1 MFKLWQVYLDNVDPL
16 LKVTHAPTLQRQI
29 IDAASNRRKLKPAF
43 EALLFSIYC
52 VALKSMA
59 PEDDVDAIFGAS
71 KSDLLVSID
80 DKIGPWSTSSV
91 LGIAIRI
98 AQRMAIHNES
108 ALAKCTVFEAELR
121 RRLWWALVLFDARIS
136 EISGH
141 KCTSLE
147 PSWDC
152 RIPLGLNDS
161 EFWPEMKAISDI
173 QRPITDTL
181 FVVIRSELGDFI
193 RRAKFH
199 LEYTNPALKPIIS
212 DAHDEI
218 TPESAKLDT
227 LEKAI
232 EDRYLNSLDPE
243 VPVHFFTVC
252 FTRLMFARWR
262 LLQLHSTS
270 SSRTEAQE
278 EALVSLSLHML
289 ENDTKIVTSPLI
301 RGFAWMTNLY
311 FPYIAY
317 VQLLLY
323 LRKRPT
329 GKQAEQGWEIM
340 SANYEAHM
348 HTRIAPFV
356 ETFTKMILF
365 AWRAREAA
373 LQMPPVPPKM
383 ISIIGQKDTERYQDC
398 RQGTEEISVNV
409 GEHRL
414 ANGQER
420 QDEYMNSES
429 YFANTCEQSIFDF
442 DNLREFDWASWDW
455 GNNAETG
462 SDGFASF

>member
-1 MFKLWQVYLDNVDPL
+1 M
-16 LKVTHAPTLQRQI
+16 
-29 IDAASNRRKLKPAF
+29 
-43 EALLFSIYC
+43 
-52 VALKSMA
+52 
-59 PEDDVDAIFGAS
+59 
-71 KSDLLVSID
+71 
-80 DKIGPWSTSSV
+80 

-141 KCTSLE
+141 KCTTLE

-152 RIPLGLNDS
+152 RIPLGLNDTD
-161 EFWPEMKAISDI
+161 FRPGMKEIPDI

-181 FVVIRSELGDFI
+181 FVVIRSELGDSI

-199 LEYTNPALKPIIS
+199 LEYTNPALKPIN
-212 DAHDEI
+212 DAHHES
-218 TPESAKLDT
+218 TPESTKLDT

-232 EDRYLNSLDPE
+232 EDKYLNFLDPE
-243 VPVHFFTVC
+243 VPVHFFTIY
-252 FTRLMFARWR
+252 FTRVMFARWR

-270 SSRTEAQE
+270 SSQSEVQE
-278 EALVSLSLHML
+278 EVFVSLSLQML
-289 ENDTKIVTSPLI
+289 ENDTRIVTSPLI
-301 RGFAWMTNLY
+301 CGFAWMANLY

-329 GKQAEQGWEIM
+329 GKQVEQAWEIM

-348 HTRIAPFV
+348 HTEIAPFV
-356 ETFTKMILF
+356 ETFTKMVLF

-373 LQMPPVPPKM
+373 SQVPPVPPKM
-383 ISIIGQKDTERYQDC
+383 ISIIRQKDRERYQRDAKIEDC
-398 RQGTEEISVNV
+398 GQGIEEVSFNVAVNDFDGRSLAHETEV
-409 GEHRL
+409 
-414 ANGQER
+414 
-420 QDEYMNSES
+420 QDDYMDSES
-429 YFANTCEQSIFDF
+429 YFANICEQSLLDF

-455 GNNAETG
+455 GNNAEMA
-462 SDGFASF
+462 SDGLASI

>member
-1 MFKLWQVYLDNVDPL
+1 M
-16 LKVTHAPTLQRQI
+16 
-29 IDAASNRRKLKPAF
+29 
-43 EALLFSIYC
+43 
-52 VALKSMA
+52 
-59 PEDDVDAIFGAS
+59 
-71 KSDLLVSID
+71 
-80 DKIGPWSTSSV
+80 

-121 RRLWWALVLFDARIS
+121 RRLWWALALFDARIS

-141 KCTSLE
+141 KCTTLE

-152 RIPLGLNDS
+152 RVPLSLNDS
-161 EFWPEMKAISDI
+161 DFRPEMKAIPDI

-181 FVVIRSELGDFI
+181 FVVIRGELGDFV

-199 LEYTNPALKPIIS
+199 LEYTNPALKPIVS
-212 DAHDEI
+212 NAHNEI
-218 TPESAKLDT
+218 TPGSTKLGT

-232 EDRYLNSLDPE
+232 EDKYLNSLDPE
-243 VPVHFFTVC
+243 VPVHFFTIC

-278 EALVSLSLHML
+278 EVLVSFPLQML
-289 ENDTKIVTSPLI
+289 ENDTRIVTSPLTC
-301 RGFAWMTNLY
+301 GFAWMTNLY

-329 GKQAEQGWEIM
+329 GKQAEQGWKIM

-348 HTRIAPFV
+348 HTYIAPFV
-356 ETFTKMILF
+356 ESFTEVVLF
-365 AWRAREAA
+365 AWKAREAA
-373 LQMPPVPPKM
+373 LQVPPVPPKM
-383 ISIIGQKDTERYQDC
+383 ISIIRQNDQNDTGGYQKDAKFEAC
-398 RQGTEEISVNV
+398 AQGAEEVSFNVAVNDSD
-409 GEHRL
+409 
-414 ANGQER
+414 GQREG
-420 QDEYMNSES
+420 QYEYTDPES
-429 YFANTCEQSIFDF
+429 YTVNICEQSILDF

-455 GNNAETG
+455 GNNAEI
-462 SDGFASF
+462 DGF